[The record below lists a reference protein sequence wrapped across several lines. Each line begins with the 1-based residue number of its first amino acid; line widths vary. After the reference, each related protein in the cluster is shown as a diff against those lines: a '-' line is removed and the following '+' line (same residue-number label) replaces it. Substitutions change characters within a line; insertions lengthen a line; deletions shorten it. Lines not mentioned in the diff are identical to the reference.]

1 MPILVI
7 GATSQIGYFLLA
19 RLRLQRRSVIALSR
33 SPVDK
38 HEKEIEWMHGDV
50 HSLKPMQGLDA
61 IVSFGPMTRLAHW
74 LAKHDRAPAPCL
86 VATSSM
92 SVLTK
97 SNSTVPSECS
107 IVRQL
112 EEGEAAIRAEC
123 MRLGMRW
130 TLLRPTLIYGAGR
143 DRSLTPIA
151 RRAFGSRVF
160 PLPAGSGLRQPVH
173 ADDLAQ
179 ITLRLL
185 ETDAA
190 DGMTLQVGGGERLP
204 ASEMFRRVRR
214 ALQVSTLPIPM
225 PAWVMRGLAAGVP
238 VVRGPVSRLATDL
251 IADNT
256 VVEELL
262 GFQMRRF
269 RLAQWMLGVG
279 ENWQAQLKASIG
291 ESS

>member
-19 RLRLQRRSVIALSR
+19 RLRMQRRSVIALSR

-38 HEKEIEWMHGDV
+38 HEKEIEWMQGDI

-97 SNSTVPSECS
+97 SNSTVASECS

-185 ETDAA
+185 ETDVA

-214 ALQVSTLPIPM
+214 ALQVGTLPIPM
-225 PAWVMRGLAAGVP
+225 PAWVMHSLARVVP
-238 VVRGPVSRLATDL
+238 AARGPVSRLTVDL
-251 IADNT
+251 VADNCALAT
-256 VVEELL
+256 LL
-262 GFQMRRF
+262 DFKPRGFW
-269 RLAQWMLGVG
+269 LASWMLGVG
-279 ENWQAQLKASIG
+279 NDWQVQLDASIG
-291 ESS
+291 GME